1 MLFKSWFSKYFI
13 SYMSIAILPVF
24 IGFIFYYTHIST
36 ICREVD
42 NSNFSALSHAVSEL
56 DIMSI
61 EMENIAKYF
70 STYLT
75 DFPVFQRTVFPNPK
89 LSAQDQMAIA
99 QQIRTYQ
106 NSLRLPA
113 TILIYIRCG
122 AWLYTIDGAMSYN
135 EFEASIR
142 QKGDLTMSGFYSRIN
157 SVDNN
162 DSFILSHSFLT
173 DKTNVPNLMYIF
185 SIPYLNVI
193 PRITI
198 CFMVKNEDIYSVL
211 ENYLGDLKGNLYIF
225 NNIRRNLFHFETD
238 SMSDDFTGKLLSL
251 KGIGVQKHVI
261 NGTSYIIMR
270 SISENTGLT
279 GISVMK
285 ERDFYSRI
293 RFTQNLLLLSIV
305 LLAFVGIL
313 ASLLL
318 ARRNYRPLKRLMLNV
333 GDPQWKYE
341 KSEETEFDFISKKL
355 YTMEETNLILNRTLD
370 VQRPMVIYSCI
381 SSLLKGDYTT
391 PESMD
396 YYLKCAN
403 VNFIGSC
410 FFVLIISPSGDI
422 KEFRVINRQVQIILS
437 EIERNIVIPQCRFY
451 SIELIPEHQVAVI
464 CNSLEKVLRTDEQNA
479 AFLKNY
485 CSDEEEADIRLAVS
499 FLITEYIRNKYSF
512 GVKISVGRI
521 QDSPFKINT
530 SFLEA
535 MVVMSDYLT
544 RSQHI
549 VTFEKAIKQESE
561 RYEYPVIEQA
571 LYIQSIKQGNR
582 EMALKAVDG
591 MAAVISK
598 VEFSPIV
605 QCLCFDVINMMIKIS
620 NQMGSG
626 ITKTDIKDL
635 GAFTDM
641 EFFWLK
647 FRELTSA
654 LCARIKKIQEQKDS
668 IFKSRIINFIKEN
681 FCNNQLSLQQM
692 ADNFDISPNHL
703 SRLLKQETGHS
714 FIEYVSMIRMDK
726 VKELLVTTDLKIKD
740 IAAEVGYIDT
750 ASFLRKFR
758 ETEGITPGQF
768 REKIR
773 N

>member
-1 MLFKSWFSKYFI
+1 
-13 SYMSIAILPVF
+13 MSIAILPVF
-24 IGFIFYYTHIST
+24 IGFIFYYTHVST
-36 ICREVD
+36 IRREVD

-75 DFPVFQRTVFPNPK
+75 DFPIFQRTAFPNPK
-89 LSAQDQMAIA
+89 LSAQDQIAIA

-122 AWLYTIDGAMSYN
+122 AWLYTIDGAMPYN

-142 QKGDLTMSGFYSRIN
+142 QKGDLTMSSFYSRIN

-162 DSFILSHSFLT
+162 DSFMLSHSFLT
-173 DKTNVPNLMYIF
+173 DKANIPNLMYIF

-198 CFMVKNEDIYSVL
+198 CFMVKNEDICSVL

-225 NNIRRNLFHFETD
+225 NNMRRNLFHFETN
-238 SMSDDFTGKLLSL
+238 SMPNDFTGKLLSL
-251 KGIGVQKHVI
+251 KGIGVQKHAI
-261 NGTSYIIMR
+261 NGTSYVIMR
-270 SISENTGLT
+270 SVSENTGLT

-285 ERDFYSRI
+285 ERDFYFRI
-293 RFTQNLLLLSIV
+293 RFTQNLLLLSIAF
-305 LLAFVGIL
+305 LAFSGIL

-318 ARRNYRPLKRLMLNV
+318 ARRNYRPLKRLMANI

-370 VQRPMVIYSCI
+370 VQRPMVVYSCI
-381 SSLLKGDYTT
+381 SSLLKGDYAT

-403 VNFIGSC
+403 VNFIGPC
-410 FFVLIISPSGDI
+410 FFVLIVAPSGGGVN
-422 KEFRVINRQVQIILS
+422 ESRVINRQVQIILS
-437 EIERNIVIPQCRFY
+437 EIEENIVIPQCRFY

-464 CNSLEKVLRTDEQNA
+464 CNSLEKVLRSDEQNA
-479 AFLKNY
+479 AFLKN
-485 CSDEEEADIRLAVS
+485 CCPDERETDIRLAVS
-499 FLITEYIRNKYSF
+499 FLITGYIRNKYSF
-512 GVKISVGRI
+512 GVKISAGRV

-544 RSQHI
+544 GSQHI

-561 RYEYPVIEQA
+561 QYEYPVIEQA

-591 MAAVISK
+591 MAAVINR
-598 VEFSPIV
+598 VEFSPIA

-635 GAFTDM
+635 SAFTDM

-654 LCARIKKIQEQKDS
+654 FCTRIKEIQEQKDS
-668 IFKSRIINFIKEN
+668 IFKSKIINFIKEN
-681 FCNNQLSLQQM
+681 FCSNQLNLQQM
-692 ADNFDISPNHL
+692 ADNFDISPSHL
-703 SRLLKQETGHS
+703 SRLLKQETGHG

-726 VKELLVTTDLKIKD
+726 VKELLITTDLKIKD
-740 IAAEVGYIDT
+740 IAAEVGYMDT

-768 REKIR
+768 REKTR